1 MEYEDLFYS
10 SSRAFLLLIRRNH
23 QRVANGENKLIPTN
37 SSAARDVRNLLHGYV
52 ELKTHRETGPAVIT
66 GGQGIYVMD
75 ENGTP
80 YIEGAA
86 GMWCTAFGFGEKALI
101 DAATEQLHKL
111 PYYHTLAYKSVDPA
125 IDLAERLTALVP
137 VNKPKIYFAIS
148 GSEANDFLI
157 KFVRYYNNAIG
168 RPKKKKIIARTNG
181 YHGATAMAASLTGIP
196 ANHLKF
202 DLPLP
207 GILHVSDPNYFRY
220 GLPGET
226 PVEFA
231 ERLARE
237 LEETIQREG
246 PETVAAFIAEPVTGG
261 GGVTIPPAPYY
272 QRIQQILQRYEVLFL
287 DDEVITGF
295 HRTGEFWGCQT
306 LDFRPD
312 AMTIAKG
319 LTSAYQ
325 PLSAVVLS
333 DEIYRGLELGSSTI
347 GFFAHGAT
355 YSGHPVGC
363 AVAIKVLELIKER
376 NIAAH
381 VDRVAKRFK
390 TRISAFRDHP
400 FVGDVRS
407 IGLMGAIEF
416 VSDKKTKAPFQ
427 PVGSFATRVRNCAE
441 ESYKL
446 ICRALPGCDGCAFSP
461 PLIITEDEIDEMFS
475 RFESALSDV
484 TAQYMKATRQ

>member
-1 MEYEDLFYS
+1 MS
-10 SSRAFLLLIRRNH
+10 
-23 QRVANGENKLIPTN
+23 TN
-37 SSAARDVRNLLHGYV
+37 SAAARDVRNLLHGYV
-52 ELKTHRETGPAVIT
+52 ELKTHRENGPTVIT
-66 GGQGIYVMD
+66 GGKGIYVMD

-86 GMWCTAFGFGEKALI
+86 GMWCTAFGFGEQALI
-101 DAATEQLHKL
+101 DAAIEQFHKL

-125 IDLAERLTALVP
+125 IELAERLTALVP
-137 VNKPKIYFAIS
+137 VANAKIYFAVS

-157 KFVRYYNNAIG
+157 KFIRYYNNAIG
-168 RPKKKKIIARTNG
+168 KPDKKKIIARHNG

-196 ANHLKF
+196 INHQQF

-220 GLPGET
+220 GLPDET

-237 LEETIQREG
+237 LEETILREG
-246 PETVAAFIAEPVTGG
+246 PHTVAAFIAEPVTGG

-272 QRIQQILQRYEVLFL
+272 QSVQEILARYHVLFL

-295 HRTGEFWGCQT
+295 HRTGEFWGCQSMQ
-306 LDFRPD
+306 FKPD

-333 DEIYRGLELGSSTI
+333 DEIYRGIELGSSKL
-347 GFFAHGAT
+347 GLFGHGTT

-363 AVAIKVLELIKER
+363 AVALKVLDLINER

-381 VDRVAKRFK
+381 IGRVAKQFQKRL
-390 TRISAFRDHP
+390 SAFSDHP
-400 FVGDVRS
+400 FVGDVRCV
-407 IGLMGAIEF
+407 GLMGAVEF
-416 VSDKKTKAPFQ
+416 VSDKKSKTPFH
-427 PVGSFATRVRNCAE
+427 PIGAFSSRVRNRAE
-441 ESYKL
+441 EHYKM

-461 PLIITEDEIDEMFS
+461 PLIITEAEIDEMFS
-475 RFESALSDV
+475 RFEKALNDV
-484 TAQYMKATRQ
+484 TVQFAKEAGTPVP

>member
-1 MEYEDLFYS
+1 M
-10 SSRAFLLLIRRNH
+10 
-23 QRVANGENKLIPTN
+23 PTN
-37 SSAARDVRNLLHGYV
+37 SAAARDVRNLLHGYV
-52 ELKTHRETGPAVIT
+52 ELKTQRENGPTVIT
-66 GGQGIYVMD
+66 GGKGIYVMD
-75 ENGTP
+75 ENGAP

-86 GMWCTAFGFGEKALI
+86 GMWCAAFGFGEKALI
-101 DAATEQLHKL
+101 DAATEQFHKL

-125 IDLAERLTALVP
+125 IDLAERLAALVP
-137 VNKPKIYFAIS
+137 VDKARIYFAVS

-157 KFVRYYNNAIG
+157 KFIRYYNNAIG
-168 RPKKKKIIARTNG
+168 RPKKKKIIARYNG

-196 ANHLKF
+196 SNHRNF

-220 GLPGET
+220 ASPGET
-226 PVEFA
+226 PVDFA
-231 ERLARE
+231 DRLARE
-237 LEETIQREG
+237 LEETILREG

-272 QRIQQILQRYEVLFL
+272 QKIQQILARYEVLFL

-306 LDFRPD
+306 LGFRPD

-333 DEIYRGLELGSSTI
+333 DEIYRGLELGSTRL
-347 GFFAHGAT
+347 GFFGHGTT

-363 AVAIKVLELIKER
+363 AVALKVLDLIKER

-381 VDRVAKRFK
+381 VERVAKRFHAK
-390 TRISAFRDHP
+390 INAFRDHP

-407 IGLMGAIEF
+407 VGLMGAIEF
-416 VSDKKTKAPFQ
+416 VSDKKTKTPFQ
-427 PVGSFATRVRNCAE
+427 PVGSFASRVRNCAE
-441 ESYKL
+441 EHYRM

-461 PLIITEDEIDEMFS
+461 PLIITEEEIDEMFS
-475 RFESALSDV
+475 RFEKALNDV
-484 TAQYMKATRQ
+484 TAQYARETGKPAP

>member
-1 MEYEDLFYS
+1 MLK
-10 SSRAFLLLIRRNH
+10 RM
-23 QRVANGENKLIPTN
+23 PTN
-37 SSAARDVRNLLHGYV
+37 SAAARDVRNLLHGYV
-52 ELKTHRETGPAVIT
+52 ELKTHRENGPTVIT
-66 GGQGIYVMD
+66 GGKGIYVMD

-86 GMWCTAFGFGEKALI
+86 GVWCTAFGFGEKALI
-101 DAATEQLHKL
+101 EAATEQFHKL

-137 VNKPKIYFAIS
+137 LDNAKIYFAVS

-168 RPKKKKIIARTNG
+168 RPKKKKIIARYNG
-181 YHGATAMAASLTGIP
+181 YHGATAMATSLTGIP
-196 ANHLKF
+196 INHRNF

-207 GILHVSDPNYFRY
+207 GIFHVSDPNYFRY
-220 GLPGET
+220 ALPDET
-226 PVEFA
+226 PVDFA
-231 ERLARE
+231 EQLGRE
-237 LEETIQREG
+237 LEETILREG

-272 QRIQQILQRYEVLFL
+272 QRIQQILARYEVLFL

-306 LDFRPD
+306 LGFRPD

-333 DEIYRGLELGSSTI
+333 DEIYRGIELGSATL
-347 GFFAHGAT
+347 GFFGHGTT

-363 AVAIKVLELIKER
+363 AV
-376 NIAAH
+376 
-381 VDRVAKRFK
+381 
-390 TRISAFRDHP
+390 FRDHP

-407 IGLMGAIEF
+407 VGLMGAIEF
-416 VSDKKTKAPFQ
+416 VSDTKTKAPFR
-427 PVGSFATRVRNCAE
+427 PVGSFASRVRNCAE
-441 ESYKL
+441 EHYKM

-461 PLIITEDEIDEMFS
+461 PLIITEEEIDEMFS
-475 RFESALSDV
+475 RFEKAVNDV
-484 TAQYMKATRQ
+484 TAQYTKEMGKPAP

>member
-1 MEYEDLFYS
+1 MLK
-10 SSRAFLLLIRRNH
+10 RM
-23 QRVANGENKLIPTN
+23 PTN
-37 SSAARDVRNLLHGYV
+37 SAAARDVRNLLHGYV
-52 ELKTHRETGPAVIT
+52 ELKTHRENGPTVIT
-66 GGQGIYVMD
+66 GGKGIYVMD

-86 GMWCTAFGFGEKALI
+86 GVWCTAFGFGEKALI
-101 DAATEQLHKL
+101 EAATEQFHKL

-137 VNKPKIYFAIS
+137 LDNAKIYFAVS

-168 RPKKKKIIARTNG
+168 RPKKKKIIARYNG
-181 YHGATAMAASLTGIP
+181 YHGATAMATSLTGIP
-196 ANHLKF
+196 INHRNF

-207 GILHVSDPNYFRY
+207 GIFHVSDPNYFRY
-220 GLPGET
+220 ALPDET
-226 PVEFA
+226 PVDFA
-231 ERLARE
+231 ERLGRE
-237 LEETIQREG
+237 LEETILREG

-272 QRIQQILQRYEVLFL
+272 QRIQQILARYEVLFL

-306 LDFRPD
+306 LGFRPD

-333 DEIYRGLELGSSTI
+333 DEIYRGIELGSATL
-347 GFFAHGAT
+347 GFFGHGTT

-363 AVAIKVLELIKER
+363 AV
-376 NIAAH
+376 
-381 VDRVAKRFK
+381 
-390 TRISAFRDHP
+390 FRDHP

-407 IGLMGAIEF
+407 VGLMGAIEF
-416 VSDKKTKAPFQ
+416 VSDTKTKAPFR
-427 PVGSFATRVRNCAE
+427 PVGSFASRVRNCAE
-441 ESYKL
+441 EHYKM

-461 PLIITEDEIDEMFS
+461 PLIITEEEIDEMFS
-475 RFESALSDV
+475 RFEKAVNDV
-484 TAQYMKATRQ
+484 TAQYTKEMGKPAP